1 MIGMIKSMT
10 PEPLKIPI
18 RQVRSHWLNYRY
30 RKNGVPGTVGGES
43 FRFKLGYQPPGQVA
57 GKFWEDDRLFQLAFR
72 QAVHP
77 GHTVLD
83 LGAFVGYYTL
93 LAARQTGAKGRVIA
107 IEPAPVTYRIL
118 IEHLVLNDLF
128 QNVDVWPLAV
138 GETNGSVKIYF
149 QEHDPVRG
157 HNSIHPLAFSQK
169 GLTENLVCRAVPC
182 VSLGSFLEAMD
193 VKPDVIKIDIEGA
206 EIGALQGLIN
216 MLKGEAVVFCELHPH
231 LWQEYEK
238 QSSLLQT
245 LLMESRRYPEN
256 LRGETVY
263 AFQHEPVI
271 FKKKN

>member
-1 MIGMIKSMT
+1 MIKSLT
-10 PEPLKIPI
+10 PEPLKTPI
-18 RQVRSHWLNYRY
+18 RQGRSLWLKYRY
-30 RKNGVPGTVGGES
+30 RKNGVPGILGGES

-72 QAVHP
+72 EAIHP

-93 LAARQTGAKGRVIA
+93 LAARRTGAKGRVIA

-138 GETNGSVKIYF
+138 GEKNGSVKIYF

-157 HNSIHPLAFSQK
+157 HNSINPLAFSQK
-169 GLTENLVCRAVPC
+169 GLTENLVSRTVP
-182 VSLGSFLEAMD
+182 SIPLGSFLEAME

-206 EIGALQGLIN
+206 EIGVLQSLIN
-216 MLKGEAVVFCELHPH
+216 VLKGEAVVFCELHPH
-231 LWQEYEK
+231 LWQEPET
-238 QSSLLQT
+238 QSVLLRT
-245 LLMESRRYPEN
+245 LLMETHRYPEN
-256 LRGETVY
+256 LRGEPTHI
-263 AFQHEPVI
+263 FQHEPVI